1 MPSEE
6 LFAPS
11 GDGSSQSLPSLGS
24 KNAIYYPEGEQAVI
38 GAILK
43 DPSVL
48 PQVIEILRPESF
60 YLDLHQKLFALL
72 IRMFS
77 DARTEDIITVINEAV
92 TAGIFETSSM
102 AKTYLGGLVQAVP
115 AVSNIENYCH
125 IVDEK
130 YHVRRLVNVA
140 NDILEKAGSGT
151 EEASALLDRAEQSI
165 YDIRNGEIR
174 GLTRIDSVIIG
185 AYEHLQE
192 ISGEDRDK
200 HSAASTGFKQLD
212 QVMSG
217 LNNSDLIIVAARP
230 AMGKSAF
237 ALNIAVNMCRRS
249 KKDVAIFSLEMGKE
263 QLVTRMLSSEGLV
276 NKTLLRN
283 GELKREDWDK
293 LVGAVE
299 KLSAMPIYLD
309 DGAGITVPQMKAKL
323 RRLKNLGLVV
333 IDYLQL
339 MESPNKH
346 SSRVNEV
353 SEITRQLKLM
363 AKELNVPVIALSQLS
378 RSSEKRDDKRPMLS
392 DLRESG
398 SIEQDADII
407 IFLYRDAY
415 YNPTAENKTLSEC
428 IVAKNRHG
436 ETRTVN
442 LAFMGEYTLFRG
454 VDMRDE

>member
-1 MPSEE
+1 MPESISDASLES
-6 LFAPS
+6 FPS
-11 GDGSSQSLPSLGS
+11 
-24 KNAIYYPEGEQAVI
+24 KAIYAPEAEQAVL
-38 GAILK
+38 GAVMR
-43 DPSVL
+43 DTSVL
-48 PQVIEILRPESF
+48 PKVIELLRPESF
-60 YLDLHQKLFALL
+60 YNELHRKIFSLL
-72 IRMFS
+72 VRMFS
-77 DARTEDIITVINEAV
+77 DARTEDMVTVINEAV
-92 TAGIFETSSM
+92 NQGLFETREM
-102 AKTYLGGLVQAVP
+102 AKTYLLGLVKSVP
-115 AVSNIENYCH
+115 AVSNAADYCTIINERFH
-125 IVDEK
+125 I
-130 YHVRRLVNVA
+130 RRLVEVA

-165 YDIRNGEIR
+165 YEIRNGEIR
-174 GLTRIDSVIIG
+174 GLTRIDGVIID
-185 AYEHLQE
+185 AYDHLQE
-192 ISGEDRDK
+192 ISGEDKDK
-200 HSAASTGFKQLD
+200 HMAASTGFAHLD
-212 QVMSG
+212 QVTSG

-237 ALNIAVNMCRRS
+237 ALNIAVNMCKRS

-263 QLVTRMLSSEGLV
+263 QLVSRMLSSEALV
-276 NKTLLRN
+276 NNTLMRT
-283 GELKREDWDK
+283 GDLKREDWDK

-299 KLSAMPIYLD
+299 QLSALPIYLD

-323 RRLKNLGLVV
+323 RRLRNLGLVV

-339 MESPNKH
+339 MESPNHH

-378 RSSEKRDDKRPMLS
+378 RNSEKRDDKRPMLS

-415 YNPTAENKTLSEC
+415 YNAATENQTLSEC

-442 LAFMGEYTLFRG
+442 LSFMGEYTLFRG
-454 VDMRDE
+454 IDLRREEN